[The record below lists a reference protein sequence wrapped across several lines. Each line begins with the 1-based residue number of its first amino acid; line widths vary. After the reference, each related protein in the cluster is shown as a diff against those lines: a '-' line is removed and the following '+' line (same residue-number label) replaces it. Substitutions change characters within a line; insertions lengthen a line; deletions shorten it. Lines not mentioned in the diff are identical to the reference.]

1 MSKKAVIKIEEQ
13 AFLYVH
19 VDYFVGSLKK
29 VVKRGLKSLKKQ
41 GGHW

>member
-19 VDYFVGSLKK
+19 VDYFVGSEKFKK
-29 VVKRGLKSLKKQ
+29 T